1 MCYNYHGDSMS
12 LKYRIL
18 VSALFR
24 NLNSEI
30 DSSNLRFYR
39 NVVSNEIFVLSL
51 DTKWEENENVL
62 NKSVMGVIEPISN
75 SKIFI
80 FPRIKPFYYNQF
92 GYYGKYDNRSMLEE
106 YLAEDTFLFTDE
118 NGGEDNNYNFL
129 YKGDYYQE
137 IPEVFLNI
145 KKCENQNIKLRDIYK
160 MYKALNEENIFESSN
175 LKGL

>member
-1 MCYNYHGDSMS
+1 MS
-12 LKYRIL
+12 LKYKIL

-30 DSSNLRFYR
+30 DSSSLRFYR
-39 NVVSNEIFVLSL
+39 NVVSNEIFVFSL
-51 DTKWEENENVL
+51 DTKWEEKENVL
-62 NKSVMGVIEPISN
+62 NRSVMGVVEPISN
-75 SKIFI
+75 SKLCI

-92 GYYGKYDNRSMLEE
+92 GHYGKYDDRSMLEE

-145 KKCENQNIKLRDIYK
+145 TKTESQNIKLRDIYK
-160 MYKALNEENIFESSN
+160 MYKTLNEENIFESSN

>member
-1 MCYNYHGDSMS
+1 MS
-12 LKYRIL
+12 LKYKIL

-30 DSSNLRFYR
+30 DSSSLRFYR
-39 NVVSNEIFVLSL
+39 NVVSNEIFVFSL
-51 DTKWEENENVL
+51 DTKWEEKENVL
-62 NKSVMGVIEPISN
+62 NRSVMGVVEPISN
-75 SKIFI
+75 SKLCI

-92 GYYGKYDNRSMLEE
+92 GHYGKYDDRSMLEE

-145 KKCENQNIKLRDIYK
+145 TKTESQNIKLRDIYK
-160 MYKALNEENIFESSN
+160 MYRALNEENIFESSN